1 MQLPGD
7 VRGFVDE
14 YAGQVPSSNLARA
27 VAAMSEHYRGHR
39 PTAALLLPAREKV
52 AAYLVTRLPA
62 TYAAAF
68 AVLSQVRHC
77 PVTSLLDLGAG
88 PGAATL
94 AARQIFSLSQ
104 CTLIESDPDF
114 VEVARQLLPEAELLP
129 RDLRRFDEYP
139 AHDLVVANCALS
151 ELSDADRSAVVDR
164 AWRAARVALV
174 ILEPGSPAGFALIR
188 TLRDRLL
195 GQGAH
200 MIAPCPAEGPCP
212 MVAPDWCH
220 FGQRVERTS
229 LHRRMKRAELGYED
243 EKFSYVALAKAE
255 VPRAA
260 ARILR
265 RPEQRPGMIELVLCH
280 GDQIRKERVTRR
292 TPDAFRAAR
301 HALWG
306 GEW

>member
-1 MQLPGD
+1 VQLPGD
-7 VRGFVDE
+7 IRAFVDE

-151 ELSDADRSAVVDR
+151 EL
-164 AWRAARVALV
+164 
-174 ILEPGSPAGFALIR
+174 
-188 TLRDRLL
+188 
-195 GQGAH
+195 
-200 MIAPCPAEGPCP
+200 
-212 MVAPDWCH
+212 
-220 FGQRVERTS
+220 
-229 LHRRMKRAELGYED
+229 
-243 EKFSYVALAKAE
+243 
-255 VPRAA
+255 
-260 ARILR
+260 
-265 RPEQRPGMIELVLCH
+265 
-280 GDQIRKERVTRR
+280 
-292 TPDAFRAAR
+292 
-301 HALWG
+301 
-306 GEW
+306 

>member
-1 MQLPGD
+1 
-7 VRGFVDE
+7 
-14 YAGQVPSSNLARA
+14 
-27 VAAMSEHYRGHR
+27 
-39 PTAALLLPAREKV
+39 
-52 AAYLVTRLPA
+52 
-62 TYAAAF
+62 
-68 AVLSQVRHC
+68 
-77 PVTSLLDLGAG
+77 VTSLLDLGAG